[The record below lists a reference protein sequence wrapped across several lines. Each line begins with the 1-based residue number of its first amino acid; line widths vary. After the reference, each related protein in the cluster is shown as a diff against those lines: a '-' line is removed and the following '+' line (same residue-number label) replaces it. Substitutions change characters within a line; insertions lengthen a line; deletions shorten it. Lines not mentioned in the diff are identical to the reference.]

1 MTSYYGFVEI
11 HVTNTKFTGSAKL
24 ISGCES
30 RLLNLGDQN
39 NEFDGGVEEK
49 VAPSETHSQINNYFL
64 LSNIEQDVVLGSRPN
79 YSEALL
85 VDMFTKCLDFTTL
98 PLLSNVSAPRKARNA
113 AGANFLLC
121 CHKEP
126 KGVEGVSVPEHLN
139 PLFLPQISVNQST
152 QPNLFTCEA
161 RNTSLPSLRAT
172 RFFPEWPLYQI
183 LGYTLFSHS
192 VGMYVT
198 LKRAALGKANGR
210 INKINDIDQG

>member
-1 MTSYYGFVEI
+1 
-11 HVTNTKFTGSAKL
+11 
-24 ISGCES
+24 
-30 RLLNLGDQN
+30 
-39 NEFDGGVEEK
+39 
-49 VAPSETHSQINNYFL
+49 
-64 LSNIEQDVVLGSRPN
+64 
-79 YSEALL
+79 
-85 VDMFTKCLDFTTL
+85 MFTKCLDFTTL

-210 INKINDIDQG
+210 INKINDIDQGWIYKSETNGRKGIAIEIKGEITAVQLLSKREDYQLHAQLSDETRHRKPQSAFRNAPLSDEMSLSQ